1 MASCADLAGKNAAI
15 ADVRG
20 TGKADLA
27 AEQRVFSYFAGV
39 AALHE
44 IVNFR
49 AAADLRLADRGAVNG
64 GVSLDFDVIA
74 DDGGAR
80 LTHFVPMAVRF
91 AREAEA
97 VAADDHPVLQQ
108 DAMAEAAILANAGV
122 GVGEEIVADARA
134 AINRDETVQ
143 DRVTTDLDVFVNETV
158 GADVRAD
165 SDPGGACDD
174 GRSVH
179 ARGVVRR
186 GMEQLDGA
194 GEIEIRVRRTKRG
207 DALRL

>member
-1 MASCADLAGKNAAI
+1 MAGCADLAGKNAAI
-15 ADVRG
+15 AHVGR
-20 TGKADLA
+20 TGKAYLA
-27 AEQRVFSYFAGV
+27 AEQRVLSYFAGV
-39 AALHE
+39 ADLHE

-49 AAADLRLADRGAVNG
+49 AAADLRLADRGTVNG
-64 GVSLDFDVIA
+64 GVSLDLDVVA

-97 VAADDHPVLQQ
+97 VAADDDSVLQQ
-108 DAMAEAAILANAGV
+108 DAVAKAAILANAGV

-134 AINRDETVQ
+134 AINRDETVE
-143 DRVTTDLDVFVNETV
+143 DRVAADLHVFVNKTV

-165 SDPGGACDD
+165 SDLGGACDH
-174 GRSVH
+174 GRIVH

-194 GEIEIRVRRTKRG
+194 GKI
-207 DALRL
+207 